1 MWLEEMAWLWVPVA
15 SGLGL
20 WVVWSAITLK
30 AEVRKLRQRVE
41 HLEADLGA
49 HNDEAQKVLST

>member
-1 MWLEEMAWLWVPVA
+1 MWLEEMAWLWVPIA

-30 AEVRKLRQRVE
+30 AEVRELRQRVE
-41 HLEADLGA
+41 RLETDIGT
-49 HNDEAQKVLST
+49 HNNEEQKVLST